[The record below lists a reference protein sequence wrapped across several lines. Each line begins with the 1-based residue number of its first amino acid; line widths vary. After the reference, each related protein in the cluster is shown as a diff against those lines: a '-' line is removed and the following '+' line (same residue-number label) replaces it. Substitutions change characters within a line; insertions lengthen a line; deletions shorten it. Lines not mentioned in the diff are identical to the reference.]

1 MNLTQ
6 HARMYLKVFAKNGT
20 PPLSLSEKE
29 NILFT
34 KILEEREAWLH
45 IYQLTND
52 ESSLNPSLDLVC
64 TAIVKA
70 KREG

>member
-1 MNLTQ
+1 M
-6 HARMYLKVFAKNGT
+6 
-20 PPLSLSEKE
+20 PSLSLSEKE